1 MMRNIIAADR
11 VERGQSLTEL
21 ALTLTFILI
30 LLAGVV
36 DLGRAFFTFMALRD
50 SAQEGAAYG
59 SINPTDNVGIE
70 NRVRYASNMLRDL
83 SDNPNANVTV
93 SMGFSGALCTGND
106 ITVRVEYH
114 NFRFTMPFIGMFIG
128 SQTIPIKATIT
139 DTILSPACQ

>member
-1 MMRNIIAADR
+1 MMRKIIAANQ
-11 VERGQSLTEL
+11 EEQGQSLTEL

-83 SDNPNANVTV
+83 SDNPNANITV
-93 SMGFSGALCTGND
+93 SMGFSGPLCTGND

-114 NFRFTMPFIGMFIG
+114 NFRFTMPFIGMFRG
-128 SQTIPIKATIT
+128 SQTIPIKATVT